1 VSDLTDEELD
11 QLLAAANADLLDRI
25 KTITDADADPG
36 LRRIRELIEASSLGT
51 PAARRIRGRTPDDL
65 AEEAVRRAYGGRPD
79 LITGRTYL
87 ERGEPVVVLIRW
99 GPGGGPRNVLVER
112 ADGSR
117 VVRPFRGLRRP
128 R

>member
-1 VSDLTDEELD
+1 MTGIIITGVPADDPVNRAHADVVGYPPDMPWPPPYKDSVVMDCYLCGGRCHVGPEL
-11 QLLAAANADLLDRI
+11 Q
-25 KTITDADADPG
+25 
-36 LRRIRELIEASSLGT
+36 
-51 PAARRIRGRTPDDL
+51 RTPDDL